1 MFGRKCRNEIAE
13 LNAQADQLLEHA
25 RWLQKQQAEARAQI
39 EELHRQLD
47 QAATNN
53 LLLHNEI
60 EEAKR
65 NF

>member
-1 MFGRKCRNEIAE
+1 MFGRKHQNEIAE
-13 LNAQADQLLEHA
+13 LNAQAEGLLEHA
-25 RWLQKQQAEARAQI
+25 RWLQKQQEEMQAHI
-39 EELHRQLD
+39 DELHRLLD
-47 QAATNN
+47 KASTNG

>member
-1 MFGRKCRNEIAE
+1 MFGRKRQIAE

-25 RWLQKQQAEARAQI
+25 RWLQEQQAEAQAHI
-39 EELHRQLD
+39 EELHRLLD
-47 QAATNN
+47 KASTNG